1 MTAQWKS
8 VPLQTLSDSS
18 PCCFWALAMFSLPI
32 TCAIC
37 FSFIYASFK
46 HTVCYHDHVYT
57 TMYIQNT
64 ASYKF
69 MFLLCPGAFI
79 IHLIFIHVL
88 FMPLYGMT
96 MERDENKGK
105 ERETVNLKGC
115 SYLAWR
121 AWENSTHKLPVLYAK
136 LVRTFFLWSGLVL
149 IN

>member
-1 MTAQWKS
+1 MEIS
-8 VPLQTLSDSS
+8 SS
-18 PCCFWALAMFSLPI
+18 PNSLRLLPLLLLGPGHVFSSNHI
-32 TCAIC
+32 TC

-105 ERETVNLKGC
+105 ERETVDLKGC
-115 SYLAWR
+115 SYLA
-121 AWENSTHKLPVLYAK
+121 
-136 LVRTFFLWSGLVL
+136 
-149 IN
+149 